1 MRDRYR
7 EEMSRE
13 RAWVGRS
20 TPSRGAP
27 VRCRPKNFTET
38 ARRGSTAANPVSLL
52 IAEPERIQCCLQPPA
67 CAKSASEN
75 VASHTALF
83 SRDIAREVER

>member
-1 MRDRYR
+1 MGRQEHTVARRARSVPPEELHRDRETRLDRR
-7 EEMSRE
+7 E
-13 RAWVGRS
+13 
-20 TPSRGAP
+20 
-27 VRCRPKNFTET
+27 
-38 ARRGSTAANPVSLL
+38 PVSLL

>member
-13 RAWVGRS
+13 RGWVGRS

-27 VRCRPKNFTET
+27 VRCRPKKLHRDRET
-38 ARRGSTAANPVSLL
+38 RLDRREPVSLL
-52 IAEPERIQCCLQPPA
+52 IAEPERIQCCPQPPA

-75 VASHTALF
+75 VASHTGVVL
-83 SRDIAREVER
+83 SGHCTRG